1 MTPTVGSS
9 TRHVLSSIESEHD
22 HTAQWPGWTP
32 GLQDG
37 GRHQQRDDS
46 LIQLPPPQ
54 QHYPRAPLQSLQS
67 HTKPL
72 PTLAAPYPHDAAF
85 DVVRQG
91 LPSPALSGYEQTGS
105 ATPSPPR
112 PRPSQRPAG
121 RDHVLVAPSS
131 IPYASA
137 VTDSPQPQPPGYQQ
151 RGEAS
156 SSGQRRHRPGF
167 PSHQPLIPTTAQ
179 VRQAEAEGRHSK
191 FRRSATA
198 SGKNRAGVGFFYCN
212 YY

>member
-9 TRHVLSSIESEHD
+9 TRQVLSSIESEHD

-37 GRHQQRDDS
+37 GPHQQRDDS

-54 QHYPRAPLQSLQS
+54 QHYPRAPQPLQS

-72 PTLAAPYPHDAAF
+72 ATLAAPYPHDAAF

-121 RDHVLVAPSS
+121 RDHVLVAPSG

-137 VTDSPQPQPPGYQQ
+137 VRQPSGDQQ
-151 RGEAS
+151 RGPGEAS
-156 SSGQRRHRPGF
+156 SLGQLRYRLGF
-167 PSHQPLIPTTAQ
+167 PSPQPRIPNTAQ
-179 VRQAEAEGRHSK
+179 VRQAGSERRHSK
-191 FRRSATA
+191 LRRSATA
-198 SGKNRAGVGFFYCN
+198 SGKNRAGVGYYYC
-212 YY
+212 YYY